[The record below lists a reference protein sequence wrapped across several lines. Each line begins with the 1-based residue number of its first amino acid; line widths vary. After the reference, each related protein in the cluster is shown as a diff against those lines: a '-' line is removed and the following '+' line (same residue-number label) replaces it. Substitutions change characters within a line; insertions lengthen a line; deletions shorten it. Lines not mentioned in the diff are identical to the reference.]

1 MRLKLEKGMT
11 PERMAKAFIDFVRSN
26 DLVIGTVNMYIQTYD
41 EEMKPE
47 KFKREDEGYFICS
60 PSDESIAEYNE
71 DVVRIRRKRMKAV

>member
-47 KFKREDEGYFICS
+47 KFKDEGYYICS